1 MDKSEDLSVGGEW
14 GWSGDEV
21 DGMVEG
27 EGEKFVEMVVRGEKR
42 KVERTKGVIF
52 KRTPFS

>member
-1 MDKSEDLSVGGEW
+1 MESR
-14 GWSGDEV
+14 DE

-27 EGEKFVEMVVRGEKR
+27 ESEKFVEMVVLGEKR
-42 KVERTKGVIF
+42 KVERTKIFF

>member
-1 MDKSEDLSVGGEW
+1 MSVGGEW
-14 GWSGDEV
+14 GGSGGEV
-21 DGMVEG
+21 DATVEG